1 MQDSNS
7 GSDEECDLQTLG
19 SATAFSCY
27 PILMSIN
34 IRTITIQILTLP
46 NVHIPAETIFWI
58 SACSWDWQDHERQE
72 RLSRLSRDRKIMQA
86 AQQQMASMAKFK

>member
-7 GSDEECDLQTLG
+7 GSDEECDLQTLW

-34 IRTITIQILTLP
+34 IRTITIQNFNFAKCTYPCRDNILDFCMQLGL
-46 NVHIPAETIFWI
+46 AG
-58 SACSWDWQDHERQE
+58 
-72 RLSRLSRDRKIMQA
+72 SRA
-86 AQQQMASMAKFK
+86 AGASVEAVA